1 MYHQIQVEDETHSKK
16 SASSTIKSRLRVKSV
31 SKYDQF
37 IRITHFLL
45 AIKSGLGVKSGW
57 RLDKLFTLGLLFTS
71 CLILCLNFMVHIQNT
86 VYYFSANKKYP
97 LFSISHLNPASLI

>member
-57 RLDKLFTLGLLFTS
+57 RLDKLFTLGLLLYCDGNRLFTS
-71 CLILCLNFMVHIQNT
+71 CLILCLNFMVHIQYLI
-86 VYYFSANKKYP
+86 YYF
-97 LFSISHLNPASLI
+97 FGQ